1 MANSTSTDHDLPG
14 YALLIAAEP
23 PVRHPFAVTA
33 QLPPLAA
40 LPPARLVGTRQAS
53 AVQLANPEDPQTVLT
68 CLRTAA
74 AAEGHLLVHVA
85 GHLVV
90 DTRQHLLHLALAR
103 TTARTVRYTALPWH
117 WLTAELRHR
126 PPGTTTVVAALA
138 ADTAVWQALVRRA
151 QVLDGPYALYGA
163 VQWEDRHHRPA
174 PAYTRAFAHILRT
187 VPATPPAHV
196 LHEQAVEAA
205 ASDVDEAA
213 TLWLGGIAPADT
225 GPQPPVGV
233 PAPGTAPVA
242 PAAALAPV
250 VPAQPTAPVVPAQPT
265 AALAVAD
272 PHRAI
277 SEASRAGRH
286 AEAAAIAAACEQNAL
301 RGHGATSPEV
311 AHWIEVRAFL
321 AFAEGAFDRACEL
334 WMRGAVTRLMAE
346 QPESDPAVVEA
357 VDRAHQAWHRV
368 TDTGRI
374 RELGTE
380 LLSLRTRVTGSDG
393 AREDVRQRLARLTEA
408 DGSVGAVSRT

>member
-23 PVRHPFAVTA
+23 PVRHPLAVTA

-53 AVQLANPEDPQTVLT
+53 AVQLANPDDPQTVLT

-74 AAEGHLLVHVA
+74 AAEGHLLVYAA

-90 DTRQHLLHLALAR
+90 DTRQHRLHLALAR

-117 WLTAELRHR
+117 WLAAELRHR
-126 PPGTTTVVAALA
+126 PPGSTTVVADLA
-138 ADTAVWQALVRRA
+138 ADAGVWQALVSREQA
-151 QVLDGPYALYGA
+151 LDGPYALYGA
-163 VQWEDRHHRPA
+163 VQLEDRRHRPT

-187 VPATPPAHV
+187 VSATPPAHV
-196 LHEQAVEAA
+196 LHEEAVGAA
-205 ASDVDEAA
+205 VPDVDAAA
-213 TLWLGGIAPADT
+213 TLWLGGVAPA
-225 GPQPPVGV
+225 PPAERHPVGV
-233 PAPGTAPVA
+233 PVGVPEPRTAPGA
-242 PAAALAPV
+242 
-250 VPAQPTAPVVPAQPT
+250 PT
-265 AALAVAD
+265 AALVSAAPAPPTAALSLAD

-277 SEASRAGRH
+277 SEASQAGRH
-286 AEAAAIAAACEQNAL
+286 AEAAAVAAACEQNAL

-321 AFAEGAFDRACEL
+321 AFAEGAVDRACEL

-346 QPESDPAVVEA
+346 QPESHPAVAEA
-357 VDRAHQAWHRV
+357 VDRAHHAWHRV
-368 TDTGRI
+368 TEPGRV

-380 LLSLRTRVTGSDG
+380 LLSLRTRVPGKDG
-393 AREDVRQRLARLTEA
+393 AREDVRQRLAKLAEA
-408 DGSVGAVSRT
+408 LSH